1 MTSAAVPQLD
11 APYIS
16 VIINCYNGEQFLRQA
31 IDSVLNQN
39 FQDWEL
45 IFWDNQST
53 DDSATILA
61 SYGDERIH
69 YFYAETHSALG
80 EARSC
85 ALAQANGRWVG
96 FLDVD
101 DLWFPEKLQRQV
113 DAIEAAEK
121 SVGMTYC
128 RCEYFRYTEKLDG
141 SMQRETRICPGSDT
155 LPQENLADELYF
167 GNLIPFPS
175 LLYKRGALDAIGGIP
190 PYRHPPDYYMSLAIA
205 SRFGAI
211 AVDEVLC
218 GYRLHDSNLS
228 WSIKEDGYREPI
240 DIVRK
245 VAPKEQCSHLSRYN
259 VTRYV
264 IYLLRQR
271 RVADALKE
279 MGTIGVVGFV
289 SGVLGLLRYRR
300 RYACGH

>member
-1 MTSAAVPQLD
+1 MNDSAKPLVT
-11 APYIS
+11 
-16 VIINCYNGEQFLRQA
+16 VIMNCFNGETYLREAVESLLQQ
-31 IDSVLNQN
+31 DYQN
-39 FQDWEL
+39 WEL
-45 IFWDNQST
+45 IFWDNQSK
-53 DDSATILA
+53 DNSAEIICSFNDPRI
-61 SYGDERIH
+61 SYC
-69 YFYAETHSALG
+69 YAEEHTGLG
-80 EARSC
+80 EARSR
-85 ALAQANGRWVG
+85 ALTQAKGEWVG

-101 DLWFPEKLQRQV
+101 DLWFPDKLTRQLEEIHK
-113 DAIEAAEK
+113 AGGQI
-121 SVGMTYC
+121 GMAYC
-128 RCEYFRYTEKLDG
+128 RCEYFRDTEKMDG

-175 LLYKRGALDAIGGIP
+175 LLYKKEALDAIGGIP
-190 PYRHPPDYYMSLAIA
+190 PYKHPPDYYMSLAIA
-205 SRFGAI
+205 SRFGAV

-228 WSIKEDGYREPI
+228 WLIKEDGYREPI

-245 VAPKEQCSHLSRYN
+245 VAPKEQRRRLSRYN

>member
-1 MTSAAVPQLD
+1 VNDSGKLLVTVVM
-11 APYIS
+11 
-16 VIINCYNGEQFLRQA
+16 NCFNGETYLREA
-31 IDSVLNQN
+31 IQSLLQQSYQN
-39 FQDWEL
+39 WEL
-45 IFWDNQST
+45 IFWDNQSKDSSAEIIRSF
-53 DDSATILA
+53 DDPRI
-61 SYGDERIH
+61 SYC
-69 YFYAETHSALG
+69 YAEEHTGLG
-80 EARSC
+80 EARSR
-85 ALAQANGRWVG
+85 ALTQAKGEWVG

-101 DLWFPEKLQRQV
+101 DLWFPDKLTRQV
-113 DAIEAAEK
+113 KEIHKAGGQ
-121 SVGMTYC
+121 VGMAYC
-128 RCEYFRYTEKLDG
+128 RCEYFRDIEKLDG
-141 SMQRETRICPGSDT
+141 SMQREVRVCPGGDA

-175 LLYKRGALDAIGGIP
+175 LLYKKEALDAIGGIP

-228 WSIKEDGYREPI
+228 WSIREDGYREPI

-245 VAPKEQCSHLSRYN
+245 IASKGQRRRLSRYN

-271 RVADALKE
+271 RVADAMKQ
-279 MGTIGVVGFV
+279 MSTIGVVGFI
-289 SGVLGLLRYRR
+289 SGILGLVRYRR

>member
-1 MTSAAVPQLD
+1 
-11 APYIS
+11 
-16 VIINCYNGEQFLRQA
+16 
-31 IDSVLNQN
+31 
-39 FQDWEL
+39 
-45 IFWDNQST
+45 
-53 DDSATILA
+53 
-61 SYGDERIH
+61 
-69 YFYAETHSALG
+69 
-80 EARSC
+80 
-85 ALAQANGRWVG
+85 
-96 FLDVD
+96 
-101 DLWFPEKLQRQV
+101 
-113 DAIEAAEK
+113 
-121 SVGMTYC
+121 
-128 RCEYFRYTEKLDG
+128 
-141 SMQRETRICPGSDT
+141 
-155 LPQENLADELYF
+155 LPQQNLADELYF

-175 LLYKRGALDAIGGIP
+175 LLYKKEALDAIGGIP

-245 VAPKEQCSHLSRYN
+245 VAPKEQRLRLSRYN

-271 RVADALKE
+271 RIVDALKE
-279 MGTIGVVGFV
+279 VGAIGVVGFI
-289 SGVLGLLRYRR
+289 GGLLGLVRYRR